1 MQTAGHNAGG
11 REERRHLTV
20 MFCDVV
26 GSTRLS
32 GRQDIEAYF
41 ATVRAYYEACEP
53 VVVRHGGLVAQHQGD
68 GIFVWFGYPT
78 PRDDDAVRAVRA
90 GLDLLA
96 VLRHLSHEME
106 DVVGERLAVRM
117 AAHAGEVL
125 VAPIDGELMPVAFG
139 HTPNVAAKLQQSARP
154 DSFVI
159 SETVRRLV
167 GDAFE
172 LTSLEPMVAGGA
184 VVPLYEVVAERGR
197 VDRVGQ
203 RWTSPLVGRDAEQDL
218 LRSVWTSASHG
229 AGRAVVVTGERGIGK
244 TRLASTL
251 AGTPPSGGA
260 LVLEY
265 VCHEGDEAS
274 AFRVFREL
282 VGRARPGSPPTT
294 RPSWPPSACT
304 PTSSTGSA

>member
-1 MQTAGHNAGG
+1 M
-11 REERRHLTV
+11 
-20 MFCDVV
+20 
-26 GSTRLS
+26 
-32 GRQDIEAYF
+32 
-41 ATVRAYYEACEP
+41 
-53 VVVRHGGLVAQHQGD
+53 
-68 GIFVWFGYPT
+68 
-78 PRDDDAVRAVRA
+78 RAVRA

-96 VLRHLSHEME
+96 VLRHLSPRLE

-172 LTSLEPMVAGGA
+172 LTSVEPIVAGGA
-184 VVPLYEVVAERGR
+184 VMPMHEVVAERGR

-203 RWTSPLVGRDAEQDL
+203 RWTSPLIGRETEQDL
-218 LRSVWTSASHG
+218 LRSVWTSASQG

-251 AGTPPSGGA
+251 AEDA
-260 LVLEY
+260 A
-265 VCHEGDEAS
+265 D
-274 AFRVFREL
+274 
-282 VGRARPGSPPTT
+282 GRRPGARVRVP
-294 RPSWPPSACT
+294 R
-304 PTSSTGSA
+304 G